1 MEKISFLMPTHQTAW
16 WACCY
21 WTAHTILDGAWP
33 AETRTIRRRYN
44 NTFSCVCTIRIKNKK
59 KGDERSHQSSIPP
72 FAYFQTQKHLL
83 NNMEKELVA
92 IIFSSSRMQ
101 LGIKETGQ
109 MKMSTFGRRSAY
121 IFLCLFYFI
130 LEIYIVTAYI
140 ILLAIFFLTYSSLI
154 AI

>member
-44 NTFSCVCTIRIKNKK
+44 NIYSSVCTIRIKNKK
-59 KGDERSHQSSIPP
+59 TKKKETSGPIKVPSPP

-109 MKMSTFGRRSAY
+109 MKMSTFGRRSGV
-121 IFLCLFYFI
+121 FLCLFYFI
-130 LEIYIVTAYI
+130 LEIYRDGFYYSCY
-140 ILLAIFFLTYSSLI
+140 IFFLHI
-154 AI
+154 PR

>member
-1 MEKISFLMPTHQTAW
+1 
-16 WACCY
+16 
-21 WTAHTILDGAWP
+21 
-33 AETRTIRRRYN
+33 
-44 NTFSCVCTIRIKNKK
+44 
-59 KGDERSHQSSIPP
+59 
-72 FAYFQTQKHLL
+72 
-83 NNMEKELVA
+83 MEKELVA

-140 ILLAIFFLTYSSLI
+140 ILLAIFFSYIFLANCNLEKKTSLNMEPNNI
-154 AI
+154 

>member
-1 MEKISFLMPTHQTAW
+1 
-16 WACCY
+16 
-21 WTAHTILDGAWP
+21 
-33 AETRTIRRRYN
+33 
-44 NTFSCVCTIRIKNKK
+44 VCTIRIKNKK
-59 KGDERSHQSSIPP
+59 TKKKETSGPIKVPSPP

-109 MKMSTFGRRSAY
+109 MKMSTFGRRSGVY
-121 IFLCLFYFI
+121 FSLFI
-130 LEIYIVTAYI
+130 LFHFRNISWR
-140 ILLAIFFLTYSSLI
+140 LLLFLLYFLLTYSSLI

>member
-1 MEKISFLMPTHQTAW
+1 MYYKDKKQK
-16 WACCY
+16 Y
-21 WTAHTILDGAWP
+21 
-33 AETRTIRRRYN
+33 
-44 NTFSCVCTIRIKNKK
+44 KK

-92 IIFSSSRMQ
+92 IIISSSRMQ

-109 MKMSTFGRRSAY
+109 MKMSTFGRRSGVY
-121 IFLCLFYFI
+121 FSLFI
-130 LEIYIVTAYI
+130 LFHFRNISLTGYI
-140 ILLAIFFLTYSSLI
+140 ILLAIFFLTYSSQI